1 MLDNRQRRNIL
12 DTAKAADY
20 QGSIIDLFN
29 QASQGADISQLINPP
44 QQEMLTAQ
52 TPQEQEVGLREQHAQ
67 GNTGASMEFPNV
79 PPNAAFNTKGMK
91 VPINITKFNDQ
102 GHLVQSFNNVPPGIE
117 SLPTGPEKGTIIETP
132 SYKKGGYKQ
141 KYQSAGFKKKSYT
154 DKARQFRAMRPAQGE
169 YYEGQVANSHSTH
182 LGTYHSTGDTY
193 TASPTITNKK
203 APYAGYRPQ
212 SFRQAMDAGEGIP
225 FDTEKEA
232 ADFAKGNWKLPK
244 YPRPKR

>member
-141 KYQSAGFKKKSYT
+141 KYQSAGFKKKS
-154 DKARQFRAMRPAQGE
+154 
-169 YYEGQVANSHSTH
+169 
-182 LGTYHSTGDTY
+182 
-193 TASPTITNKK
+193 TITNKK